1 MNHQTQYFYIGDES
15 HLEIAILVDEDIA
28 WFLVLRFSHETSDG
42 FSGMDLQDPGEQRQP
57 SGHT

>member
-1 MNHQTQYFYIGDES
+1 MNGATD
-15 HLEIAILVDEDIA
+15 LEIAILVDEDIA